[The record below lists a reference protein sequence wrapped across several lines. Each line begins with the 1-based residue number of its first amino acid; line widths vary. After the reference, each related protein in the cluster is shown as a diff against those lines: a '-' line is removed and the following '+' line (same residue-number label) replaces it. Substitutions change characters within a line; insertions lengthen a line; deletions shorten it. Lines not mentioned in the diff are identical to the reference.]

1 MIFINAA
8 NSGATGALRL
18 MDVNAW
24 ITGSTD
30 LRDGQW
36 HHVAVVLEN
45 DGSADV
51 SEVVLYVDG
60 VVEVISEVTAGPV
73 DTGNASGEYEDNDVH
88 IGMFY
93 RESLRAPFEGLIDEV
108 RIWDRALSG
117 AEVAELAAVD

>member
-45 DGSADV
+45 DGSAD
-51 SEVVLYVDG
+51 
-60 VVEVISEVTAGPV
+60 ISE
-73 DTGNASGEYEDNDVH
+73 
-88 IGMFY
+88 
-93 RESLRAPFEGLIDEV
+93 
-108 RIWDRALSG
+108 
-117 AEVAELAAVD
+117 AAVYGGDR